1 MPAEWLEPLYQK
13 VLQKCKWIIVIMML
27 IHTEPYWRE
36 MLCLHYLSWGWISIS
51 GDTSLLLGNVA
62 PIHCILGRFH
72 LAKPSKGG
80 DQSINWLTWWGG
92 RAGRVKV
99 PCFWGKSAL
108 KSWGHY
114 VNGITQFLEAMLIKY
129 SLTLIILKLGLK
141 RELKLS
147 GIMAV

>member
-1 MPAEWLEPLYQK
+1 MPAEWLEPLHWK
-13 VLQKCKWIIVIMML
+13 VLQKCKWIIVITML
-27 IHTEPYWRE
+27 IHTEPHWSE
-36 MLCLHYLSWGWISIS
+36 TLCFYYLSPGWISTS
-51 GDTSLLLGNVA
+51 DTSLHLGSVS
-62 PIHCILGRFH
+62 PIQCILGRSH
-72 LAKPSKGG
+72 LVKPSKGG
-80 DQSINWLTWWGG
+80 DQSISWLKWQGG
-92 RAGRVKV
+92 RAGKVEV

>member
-1 MPAEWLEPLYQK
+1 MPAEWLEPLHWK
-13 VLQKCKWIIVIMML
+13 VLQKCEWIIVITML
-27 IHTEPYWRE
+27 IHTEPHWSE
-36 MLCLHYLSWGWISIS
+36 MLCFYYLSWGLDQHQWWHISAAGKCFS
-51 GDTSLLLGNVA
+51 HSLHFGQVPPCQAQQRWGSEHQLV
-62 PIHCILGRFH
+62 
-72 LAKPSKGG
+72 KVM
-80 DQSINWLTWWGG
+80 GG
-92 RAGRVKV
+92 RTGRVEV

-129 SLTLIILKLGLK
+129 SLTLIILKLGVK